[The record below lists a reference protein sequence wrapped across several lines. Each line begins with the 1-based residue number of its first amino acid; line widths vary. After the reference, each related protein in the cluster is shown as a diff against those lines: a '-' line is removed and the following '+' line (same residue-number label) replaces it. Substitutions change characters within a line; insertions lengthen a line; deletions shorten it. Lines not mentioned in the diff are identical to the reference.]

1 MEGLA
6 HLVAESLVRHGFEP
20 AFDHRRLQWSSW
32 FRCQDGFS
40 LVLAPCKPGL
50 FALAEEVIAP
60 GELAV
65 GEGKRMLALFQ
76 IAEAEDLGMALGR
89 LFLSGSPER
98 ERFASGRCFA
108 RYVVIEDP
116 TQRQLALTAL
126 QRWMTSS
133 AEAVT
138 GVPQS
143 ISGDTHVPDETHVA
157 PDAPVRGVERSS
169 ATSTSAPGSQNS
181 RYLSGPDTESAP
193 GQDTELVSG
202 QDTELVSGQD
212 TESVSRPDTRSVS
225 RPDTGSVSRPDT
237 EPVSGQDTKLVSG
250 RDTESVSRPDTEPV
264 SRPDTELVS
273 GQDNESVSRPDTG
286 SVSRPDTGSVSGQ
299 DNELVSGRDNELVS
313 GRDNESVSGPDTEP
327 VSGQDNELVSGQDNE
342 SVSRPDTG
350 SVSRPDTELVSGQDN
365 ESVSRPDTGSVSG
378 HDFSRAATTAIS
390 TAALAAAADALPY
403 SESSNRQDQIGPP
416 SPIPSGF

>member
-76 IAEAEDLGMALGR
+76 ISEAEDLGMALGR

-169 ATSTSAPGSQNS
+169 ASSTSAPGSQDS
-181 RYLSGPDTESAP
+181 RY
-193 GQDTELVSG
+193 VSG
-202 QDTELVSGQD
+202 L
-212 TESVSRPDTRSVS
+212 
-225 RPDTGSVSRPDT
+225 DTG
-237 EPVSGQDTKLVSG
+237 
-250 RDTESVSRPDTEPV
+250 
-264 SRPDTELVS
+264 
-273 GQDNESVSRPDTG
+273 
-286 SVSRPDTGSVSGQ
+286 
-299 DNELVSGRDNELVS
+299 
-313 GRDNESVSGPDTEP
+313 
-327 VSGQDNELVSGQDNE
+327 
-342 SVSRPDTG
+342 
-350 SVSRPDTELVSGQDN
+350 
-365 ESVSRPDTGSVSG
+365 SVSRPDTGSVSG
-378 HDFSRAATTAIS
+378 HDFSRAATAAIS

>member
-65 GEGKRMLALFQ
+65 GDGKRMLALFQ
-76 IAEAEDLGMALGR
+76 ISEADDLGMALGR

-116 TQRQLALTAL
+116 TQRQIALTAL
-126 QRWMTSS
+126 QRWMASS

-143 ISGDTHVPDETHVA
+143 ISGETHVPDETHA
-157 PDAPVRGVERSS
+157 A
-169 ATSTSAPGSQNS
+169 
-181 RYLSGPDTESAP
+181 
-193 GQDTELVSG
+193 
-202 QDTELVSGQD
+202 
-212 TESVSRPDTRSVS
+212 
-225 RPDTGSVSRPDT
+225 
-237 EPVSGQDTKLVSG
+237 
-250 RDTESVSRPDTEPV
+250 
-264 SRPDTELVS
+264 
-273 GQDNESVSRPDTG
+273 
-286 SVSRPDTGSVSGQ
+286 
-299 DNELVSGRDNELVS
+299 
-313 GRDNESVSGPDTEP
+313 
-327 VSGQDNELVSGQDNE
+327 
-342 SVSRPDTG
+342 
-350 SVSRPDTELVSGQDN
+350 
-365 ESVSRPDTGSVSG
+365 PDTGSVSG
-378 HDFSRAATTAIS
+378 HDFSRAATNAKS
-390 TAALAAAADALPY
+390 TAALAAAADALLH
-403 SESSNRQDQIGPP
+403 SESSNKQAQIGPP